1 MMSAL
6 KRKAS
11 VLAAAA
17 LLAGCAS
24 TNNPKDPFESFNRA
38 MFTFN
43 DTIDQAAVK
52 PAAEL
57 YSNVLPEFVQIGIN
71 NFFGNLGDVWTGV
84 NNFLQGKVADGFSD
98 VMRVAVNTTMGFGGI
113 LDIGSEAGLVKHNED
128 FGQTLG
134 KWGIASGPYLV
145 LPILGSSTLR
155 DTTVLPLDFAGDP
168 WHYKRPVHVRN
179 IGSFTNAIDLR
190 ATVLDASN
198 LVEEAA
204 LDRYVFVRDAY
215 MQRRQSKVYDGE
227 VPESKYENDVG
238 PTATE
243 ETGAAAPDL
252 NSAASEPAQKPVVK
266 AEQDVKPETAPAAI
280 GAVAPAAAKTAET
293 ASVMEPK

>member
-6 KRKAS
+6 TRKVG
-11 VLAAAA
+11 VLATAV
-17 LLAGCAS
+17 LLAGCAT
-24 TNNPKDPFESFNRA
+24 TNNPKDPFEDFNRA

-52 PAAEL
+52 PAAQL
-57 YSNVLPEFVQIGIN
+57 YSDVLPEFVQIGIN

-84 NNFLQGKVADGFSD
+84 NNFLQGKIADGFSD
-98 VMRVAVNTTMGFGGI
+98 VMRVAVNTTMGFGGL
-113 LDIGSEAGLVKHNED
+113 LDIGSEAGLTKHNED

-134 KWGIASGPYLV
+134 KWGVTSGPYLV

-155 DTTVLPLDFAGDP
+155 DTASLPLDFAGDP

-179 IGSFTNAIDLR
+179 MGSVVNAVDLR

-215 MQRRQSKVYDGE
+215 MQRRQSKVYDGD
-227 VPESKYENDVG
+227 VPESKYEHDVG
-238 PTATE
+238 PTVAE
-243 ETGAAAPDL
+243 GNPSGLPDDKAAP
-252 NSAASEPAQKPVVK
+252 EPAQKPVVK
-266 AEQDVKPETAPAAI
+266 LEQDVRPETTKP
-280 GAVAPAAAKTAET
+280 AET
-293 ASVMEPK
+293 ALVSEPKQ